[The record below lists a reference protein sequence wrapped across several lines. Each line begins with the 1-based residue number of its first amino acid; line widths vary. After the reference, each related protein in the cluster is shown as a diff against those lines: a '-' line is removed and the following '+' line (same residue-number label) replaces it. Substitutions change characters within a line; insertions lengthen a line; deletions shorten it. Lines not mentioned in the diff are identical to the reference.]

1 MSSSTI
7 TPKAFWQDIGQSNAL
22 PIGYAIDF
30 VFPIFESDSSVHS
43 QIHYQNQVTNVQ

>member
-30 VFPIFESDSSVHS
+30 VFPIFESDSSRP
-43 QIHYQNQVTNVQ
+43 

>member
-30 VFPIFESDSSVHS
+30 VFPILNLIHHVHS